1 MVAFL
6 CFADFNDL
14 PDIQKTI
21 LGFPADKVVHF
32 CMFFPLP
39 IIGYMAFGVEQDTR
53 FRTLLAII
61 NICAFS
67 CIFAGVT
74 ELVQGS
80 LPYRSEDINDFAVD
94 CLSIGISGLL
104 VFIFALF
111 DSGESPLH
119 QYCRRDPDAL
129 VLHGLTAVGLE
140 EAARPA
146 GAAKADAPKNYK

>member
-1 MVAFL
+1 
-6 CFADFNDL
+6 
-14 PDIQKTI
+14 
-21 LGFPADKVVHF
+21 
-32 CMFFPLP
+32 MFFPLP

-111 DSGESPLH
+111 GTGRKK
-119 QYCRRDPDAL
+119 RRRA
-129 VLHGLTAVGLE
+129 
-140 EAARPA
+140 
-146 GAAKADAPKNYK
+146 

>member
-1 MVAFL
+1 MKCRPFSILFRIFLLLYIGVVAFL

-80 LPYRSEDINDFAVD
+80 LPYRSEDIHDFAVD

-111 DSGESPLH
+111 GTGRKK
-119 QYCRRDPDAL
+119 RRHA
-129 VLHGLTAVGLE
+129 
-140 EAARPA
+140 
-146 GAAKADAPKNYK
+146 